1 MFRGVLRPVATA
13 LLFSALFF
21 ARSGHAQ
28 DAQALF
34 DQGLTDMKAGR
45 YKVGCLLIKRSL
57 EIDPRAG
64 TAFTLAE
71 CYAKAGRYA
80 SAVEMYD
87 DYLSRYEGM
96 TDAQKEQQKARAE
109 LSKSE
114 RSRLLT
120 LVAWVTVKL
129 PPSAPAGVVV
139 TRDDESFPSSLLGAA
154 TAMDPGSHQ
163 FTTRAPDGPLIEQ
176 RVDVASGERKEMIL
190 EVRSPDGA
198 ELEGPPP
205 ASGEEPRPRE
215 APDRVAHHTS
225 PWVYV
230 AGGVGAAG
238 FVTAA
243 IAGGL
248 LLQKRSTIN
257 SECQKDQPNPDGSI
271 PCSPA
276 GKDAADLAK
285 GTLAPITE
293 VGLAVGAAG
302 TIATVLLLVFDK
314 PKNSSRGGTG
324 VQPMATVS
332 GSGATLGVRAAW

>member
-1 MFRGVLRPVATA
+1 
-13 LLFSALFF
+13 
-21 ARSGHAQ
+21 
-28 DAQALF
+28 
-34 DQGLTDMKAGR
+34 MKAGR

-71 CYAKAGRYA
+71 CYAKAGKYA

-87 DYLSRYEGM
+87 DYLSRYERM
-96 TDAQKEQQKARAE
+96 SDAQKEQQTARAE
-109 LSKSE
+109 LSRTE

-129 PPSAPAGVVV
+129 PPSAPTGVVV

-176 RVDVASGERKEMIL
+176 HVDVASGERKEVIL
-190 EVRSPDGA
+190 EVRSPDGVTP
-198 ELEGPPP
+198 EESPPVPEETPPP
-205 ASGEEPRPRE
+205 TETPR
-215 APDRVAHHTS
+215 DKVDHHTT

-271 PCSPA
+271 PCTQA

-302 TIATVLLLVFDK
+302 AIATVLLLVFDK
-314 PKNSSRGGTG
+314 PKSEARSGTR

>member
-1 MFRGVLRPVATA
+1 MLRPAATA
-13 LLFSALFF
+13 LLLSALFL

-45 YKVGCLLIKRSL
+45 YKIGCLLIKRSF

-87 DYLSRYEGM
+87 DYLSRYETM
-96 TDAQKEQQKARAE
+96 SDAQKEQQKARAE
-109 LSKSE
+109 LSRSE

-129 PPSAPAGVVV
+129 PQSAPAGVVV

-154 TAMDPGSHQ
+154 TAMDPGPHQ
-163 FTTRAPDGPLIEQ
+163 FTTHAPDGPLIEQ
-176 RVDVASGERKEMIL
+176 RVDVASGERKEVIL
-190 EVRSPDGA
+190 EVRSPGGV
-198 ELEGPPP
+198 EPEGPPP
-205 ASGEEPRPRE
+205 APDGEPNTPE
-215 APDRVAHHTS
+215 APVDKGAHHTS

-230 AGGVGAAG
+230 AGSVGAAG

-243 IAGGL
+243 IAGGM

-257 SECQKDQPNPDGSI
+257 SECRKDQPNPDGSI
-271 PCSPA
+271 PCSQA

-302 TIATVLLLVFDK
+302 AIATVLLLVFDK
-314 PKNSSRGGTG
+314 PKDAPRGGTG
-324 VQPMATVS
+324 VQPTATVS
-332 GSGATLGVRAAW
+332 GSGATLGVRGAW